1 MLFSVRLL
9 LSSYIHNN
17 NISSVQ
23 KCTKVGIYNP
33 QPLNYIIIQS
43 KVLSQM
49 QGKQKKNPTKQTGGC
64 FSWMDAYF
72 WSGIFPST
80 KIHFQCH
87 HTRFLSGRSWVVTVE
102 EEREGARERERA
114 VMLLRATPPHT
125 FTHTLHAT
133 SDPQPL
139 RVWICSQRARSVK
152 MPSFSWLL
160 ALYLAALT
168 GKKVPLY
175 PLWLGSAL
183 CVKTFIEPLWRSI
196 FLFVYSTETV
206 KWRTAH
212 M

>member
-23 KCTKVGIYNP
+23 KCTKVGISNP

-43 KVLSQM
+43 KLLSQM
-49 QGKQKKNPTKQTGGC
+49 QGKQKKPPQNKQVGVFHG
-64 FSWMDAYF
+64 WMH
-72 WSGIFPST
+72 IFGQEF
-80 KIHFQCH
+80 FQVL
-87 HTRFLSGRSWVVTVE
+87 RFTSSATTQDSYQGDHERWQWRRR
-102 EEREGARERERA
+102 ERERERERA

-168 GKKVPLY
+168 GKK
-175 PLWLGSAL
+175 
-183 CVKTFIEPLWRSI
+183 K
-196 FLFVYSTETV
+196 FLFILFD
-206 KWRTAH
+206 
-212 M
+212 